1 MSSRHIHLKIENLN
15 SFYKH
20 PSYYLE
26 RKLLSA
32 MKRCINDD
40 VIEILNAINSM
51 ERARLADTPLRS
63 TKNSLIASCTLFA
76 RAAIESNVN
85 PEDAYSLS
93 DVFIY
98 EIERI
103 MDIKKLLNLE
113 YEMAL
118 EFVELIRKERT
129 AQYPVPVAR
138 AIQFIHENISEDIS
152 LQNVAEHI
160 ATSKEY
166 LSTLFKKEVGYSV
179 VEYIHVHKIEESKY
193 FLELTNMTI
202 GEIAEL
208 FSFCNPGYYSKI
220 FKKFEGRTPNEY
232 RKFKNT

>member
-1 MSSRHIHLKIENLN
+1 MSSRHIHLKMEHLN

-32 MKRCINDD
+32 MKRCLSDD
-40 VIEILNAINSM
+40 VVEILNAINAL

-76 RAAIESNVN
+76 RAAIESNVH

-98 EIERI
+98 EIERL
-103 MDIKKLLNLE
+103 MDIKKLQDLE

-129 AQYPVPVAR
+129 SQYPLHIVK

-152 LQNVAEHI
+152 LTHVAKHLGV
-160 ATSKEY
+160 SKEY
-166 LSTLFKKEVGYSV
+166 LASYFKKEVGYTV
-179 VEYIHVHKIEESKY
+179 VEYIQAHKVEESKY
-193 FLELTNMTI
+193 FLELTKMSI
-202 GEIAEL
+202 SEISEL
-208 FSFCNPGYYSKI
+208 FSFCNAGYYTRI
-220 FKKFEGRTPNEY
+220 FKKFENKTPIQY
-232 RKFKNT
+232 RRAKNI

>member
-1 MSSRHIHLKIENLN
+1 MENLS

-32 MKRCINDD
+32 MKRCIKDD
-40 VIEILNAINSM
+40 VVEILNAINSM
-51 ERARLADTPLRS
+51 ERAKLADTALRS

-98 EIERI
+98 EIERL
-103 MDIKKLLNLE
+103 MDIRKLQQFE
-113 YEMAL
+113 YDMAL
-118 EFVELIRKERT
+118 EFVDLIDIERT
-129 AQYPVPVAR
+129 AQYPVPVAK

-152 LQNVAEHI
+152 LHHVANSTS
-160 ATSKEY
+160 TSKEY

-179 VEYIHVHKIEESKY
+179 VDYIQLQKIEESKY

-202 GEIAEL
+202 SEIAEI
-208 FSFCNPGYYSKI
+208 FSFCNPGYYSKV
-220 FKKFEGRTPNEY
+220 FKKHEAQTPNHY
-232 RKFKNT
+232 RKTKNT

>member
-1 MSSRHIHLKIENLN
+1 MSSRHIHLKMENIN

-32 MKRCINDD
+32 MKRCTDKD
-40 VIEILNAINSM
+40 VIDILNAINAL
-51 ERARLADTPLRS
+51 ERAKLADSPLRS

-85 PEDAYSLS
+85 PEDSYSLS

-98 EIERI
+98 EIERCNE
-103 MDIKKLLNLE
+103 LGRLQALE
-113 YEMAL
+113 YDMAL

-129 AQYPVPVAR
+129 SQYPVPVAR

-152 LQNVAEHI
+152 LNHVAEK
-160 ATSKEY
+160 AGTSKEY

-179 VEYIHVHKIEESKY
+179 VEYIQVNKIEESKY

-202 GEIAEL
+202 GEIAEM
-208 FSFCNPGYYSKI
+208 FSFCNPGYYSKV
-220 FKKFEGRTPNEY
+220 FKKFEGRTPNQH
-232 RKFKNT
+232 RRFRNT